1 MNIIETQIT
10 VLPLAK
16 LVNNNGQIAG
26 VPKNPRTITG
36 DKFRA
41 LVERLRAN
49 NLTGVNP
56 LKVYEQGGKF
66 VVLGGNQRLRALREL
81 KAESVPCIIVPQDT
95 AAEVLREIVILDNTN
110 DGEND
115 WDALANEWE
124 QDELKE
130 WGVDAANWEQPQE
143 EEDGE
148 NPNELLISERQK
160 ACKSKVIVCSISAF
174 GTETDC
180 IFAQEID
187 EETANKLLQITQGNE
202 NVLSKLLER
211 L

>member
-1 MNIIETQIT
+1 MNITETQIT

-41 LVERLRAN
+41 LVERLKAN
-49 NLTGVNP
+49 NLVGVNP
-56 LKVYEQGGKF
+56 LKVYEQGGKYI
-66 VVLGGNQRLRALREL
+66 VLGGNQRLRALREL

-95 AAEVLREIVILDNTN
+95 DAEVLREIVILDNTN

-143 EEDGE
+143 PTAKSVGEVDLSDTDEDIKIAFAFTIE
-148 NPNELLISERQK
+148 QWRFVNNRLL
-160 ACKSKVIVCSISAF
+160 
-174 GTETDC
+174 
-180 IFAQEID
+180 EIAD
-187 EETANKLLQITQGNE
+187 TKEQALLKLLNYAE
-202 NVLSKLLER
+202 
-211 L
+211 

>member
-1 MNIIETQIT
+1 MNITETQIT
-10 VLPLAK
+10 TLPLAK

-26 VPKNPRTITG
+26 VPKNPRTITS

-41 LVERLRAN
+41 LVERLKAN

-95 AAEVLREIVILDNTN
+95 AAEILREIVILDNTN

-143 EEDGE
+143 TQDTAADEDEEDTDEGEYIGEREDGE
-148 NPNELLISERQK
+148 QYLVELKFALKFGDYNNVVQRLKSIAADKNAALIQLAK
-160 ACKSKVIVCSISAF
+160 
-174 GTETDC
+174 
-180 IFAQEID
+180 
-187 EETANKLLQITQGNE
+187 
-202 NVLSKLLER
+202 
-211 L
+211 